1 MNDARGR
8 SNRRSVLFSRQTAA
22 VALGLGLLSGCAG
35 PRAPGLETLPPGTTA
50 IRVINH
56 VAAPGEL
63 DRLTIAVDGEAVAL
77 AAIPPEGDDVAT
89 VAKLRLLPGP
99 HTIAVRAKARTPGSE
114 VVVVGA
120 QQPFHVGRG
129 AAAIT
134 IDVRSLARPP
144 DPAAAS
150 PVMVSL
156 AIQGG
161 HMAPEIGLAP
171 SAGKDERCRALLP
184 IPKAICRAAVDLDE
198 ATRKNDIVTALCVR
212 DKLAE
217 MRRLALVGD
226 SGRGDAVA
234 MAEAEVAA
242 LSKQVELCAGVYT
255 APQPDG
261 LRVIK
266 PERR

>member
-1 MNDARGR
+1 
-8 SNRRSVLFSRQTAA
+8 VLFSRQTAA

-35 PRAPGLETLPPGTTA
+35 PRAAGLEMLAPGTTA

-63 DRLTIAVDGEAVAL
+63 DRLTIAVDGEPVAL
-77 AAIPPEGDDVAT
+77 AAIPPEGEDVAT
-89 VAKLRLLPGP
+89 VAKLRLPPGP

-114 VVVVGA
+114 VIVVGA

-134 IDVRSLARPP
+134 IDVRSLAKAA
-144 DPAAAS
+144 DPVSAA
-150 PVMVSL
+150 PVTVSL

-161 HMAPEIGLAP
+161 HMAPEIGAVP
-171 SAGKDERCRALLP
+171 PDDKEQRCRALLP
-184 IPKAICRAAVDLDE
+184 IPKAICKAAVDLDE

-217 MRRLALVGD
+217 MRKLALVGE
-226 SGRGDAVA
+226 SGRGDAVQ

-261 LRVIK
+261 LRVI
-266 PERR
+266 PPDRR